1 MSRNRVHWMLLAV
14 FALAPTAVLAQQD
27 KASQGQNQ
35 QDQNQPAEAQ
45 VKTEAAQ
52 TQTEEAPTKTEEDAK
67 LISVPGGKALGM
79 SILGNQEAPKAL
91 VIVPWKSS
99 ELGNVQGISTLLDDS
114 RLPID
119 KEVFMRML
127 SYYEIRSGNGAP
139 QRCADQ
145 NECDAARNCG
155 AKEEAMTF
163 TELLGN
169 VGWFGGAVMVCL
181 AVLSLFSVGMIVDK
195 HRRFRSASR
204 ESEMFKPVFKKFL
217 HGGEIRELIDAVRQ
231 HQNSH
236 VAQVVSAGIHE
247 YDGVRQCGGDPVAS
261 LELVTSAL
269 RDSMSETLIQLKRGL
284 GFLATIG
291 STAPFIGLFG
301 TVVGIINAFRSIA
314 ATGSGGMSVVSGGI
328 AEALVSTALG
338 IFVAIP
344 AVVAFN
350 HFTGKIETFH
360 VEMNRASTQLV
371 NCLFKIPET
380 KIPELKVSGVRV
392 SDVNV
397 QEVVHAA
404 R

>member
-1 MSRNRVHWMLLAV
+1 
-14 FALAPTAVLAQQD
+14 
-27 KASQGQNQ
+27 
-35 QDQNQPAEAQ
+35 
-45 VKTEAAQ
+45 
-52 TQTEEAPTKTEEDAK
+52 
-67 LISVPGGKALGM
+67 
-79 SILGNQEAPKAL
+79 
-91 VIVPWKSS
+91 
-99 ELGNVQGISTLLDDS
+99 
-114 RLPID
+114 
-119 KEVFMRML
+119 
-127 SYYEIRSGNGAP
+127 
-139 QRCADQ
+139 
-145 NECDAARNCG
+145 
-155 AKEEAMTF
+155 MTF

-169 VGWFGGAVMVCL
+169 VGWFGGAVMFCL

-195 HRRFRSASR
+195 HCRFRSASR
-204 ESEMFKPVFKKFL
+204 DSEMFKPVFKKFL
-217 HGGEIRELIDAVRQ
+217 HGGEIGELIDAVRQ
-231 HQNSH
+231 HQISH

-247 YDGVRQCGGDPVAS
+247 YDGVRQSGGDPVAS
-261 LELVTSAL
+261 LELVTSTL